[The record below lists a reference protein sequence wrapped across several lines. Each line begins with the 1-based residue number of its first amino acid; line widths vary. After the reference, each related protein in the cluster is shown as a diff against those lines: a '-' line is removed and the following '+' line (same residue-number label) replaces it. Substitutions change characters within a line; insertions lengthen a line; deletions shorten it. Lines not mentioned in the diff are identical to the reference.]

1 MSTHWCYTR
10 DGRTTFGPVT
20 WGELRRMAAT
30 GELLPSDVVGHV
42 GMPRSMRA
50 GGVAGLFAPDGQP
63 GSPVEAFGKGDFV
76 AAVHMARCVDREK
89 S

>member
-20 WGELRRMAAT
+20 WRELRRMASK

-63 GSPVEAFGKGDFV
+63 GSPVEALGTGDIV
-76 AAVHMARCVDREK
+76 AAVHFRGSEDRAK
-89 S
+89 P

>member
-20 WGELRRMAAT
+20 WRELRQMAST

-50 GGVAGLFAPDGQP
+50 GGVARLFDPDGQP
-63 GSPVEAFGKGDFV
+63 GSPVETFGTGDIV
-76 AAVHMARCVDREK
+76 AAVHVAGGVDREEN
-89 S
+89 

>member
-20 WGELRRMAAT
+20 WRELRRMASA

-42 GMPRSMRA
+42 GMPKSMRA
-50 GGVAGLFAPDGQP
+50 GGVAGLFAPEGQP
-63 GSPVEAFGKGDFV
+63 GSPVETLGTGDNV
-76 AAVHMARCVDREK
+76 AAVHVLEGVDGAK

>member
-20 WGELRRMAAT
+20 WRELRRMAST

-42 GMPRSMRA
+42 GMPKSMRA
-50 GGVAGLFAPDGQP
+50 EGVAGLFAPDGQP
-63 GSPVEAFGKGDFV
+63 GSPVETFGTGDLV
-76 AAVHMARCVDREK
+76 AAVHVPGGVDQEK

>member
-1 MSTHWCYTR
+1 MAIHWCYTR
-10 DGRTTFGPVT
+10 DGRTSFGPVT
-20 WGELRRMAAT
+20 WQGLKRMAST

-50 GGVAGLFAPDGQP
+50 GGVAGLFARDGQP
-63 GSPVEAFGKGDFV
+63 GSPVEALGTGDIV
-76 AAVHMARCVDREK
+76 AAVHVPAGIARAK

>member
-20 WGELRRMAAT
+20 WRELRRMASK

-50 GGVAGLFAPDGQP
+50 GSVAGLFAPDGQT
-63 GSPVEAFGKGDFV
+63 GSPVEALGTGDNV
-76 AAVHMARCVDREK
+76 AAFHFRGGEDRAK

>member
-20 WGELRRMAAT
+20 WRELRRMASK

-50 GGVAGLFAPDGQP
+50 GGVAGLFDPDGQP
-63 GSPVEAFGKGDFV
+63 GSPVAALGTGDIV
-76 AAVHMARCVDREK
+76 AAVHVPAGVDRAK
-89 S
+89 P